1 MDTSAYFFA
10 GYAVFWLLPTVYLF
24 RLVRRLSELEQR
36 VDAALKSAA
45 S

>member
-1 MDTSAYFFA
+1 MDSSSYFFA

-24 RLVRRLSELEQR
+24 RLVRRLSQVEQK
-36 VDAALKSAA
+36 VETALKAA